1 MPGAWRDVT
10 APSPGGARLT
20 LVVSPCEWATDQFC
34 SSDPRQGC
42 VFRCVET
49 QLFESALD
57 QPAKNLT
64 VQVRLTSFAEL
75 RLVSSR
81 GRKRK

>member
-1 MPGAWRDVT
+1 M
-10 APSPGGARLT
+10 L
-20 LVVSPCEWATDQFC
+20 VSPCEWATDQFC

-42 VFRCVET
+42 VFRGVET

-57 QPAKNLT
+57 RPTKNLT